1 MAAATPMSP
10 TGIHPR
16 KDPGIVK
23 SNRSIRSLF
32 RRHINVEAD
41 FKDVELTEVFCFSFS
56 PVEFS
61 RVWGASRLERRSKTV
76 LVIAM
81 QIA

>member
-10 TGIHPR
+10 IGIHPR

-23 SNRSIRSLF
+23 SNKSIRSLF

-41 FKDVELTEVFCFSFS
+41 FEDVGLTEAFSFS
-56 PVEFS
+56 FLPVEFT
-61 RVWGASRLERRSKTV
+61 RVLGASGLERRSKTV

-81 QIA
+81 QTA